1 MKGRFYGWYMKSQS
15 DSQALAVIPAIH
27 KSKKNSTCSIQIIS
41 NLGAWDVS
49 FPAELYRKQG
59 KTLWIG
65 ENRFSPEG
73 MELEIDTPEWKV
85 NGKLT
90 YKELSPLRYDIMGPF
105 VMVPFMECRHHVWSM
120 KHTVNGTICVNDK
133 IFEFRNADGYWE
145 GDEGRS
151 FPREYAWTQS
161 FFDEG
166 SLVLSVADIPIA
178 GIRFTG
184 VIAVISFQGKQ
195 YRLGTYWGAK
205 AVEIRNGTIRI
216 VQGDME
222 LLVSLL
228 EKAECALKAPVSGD
242 MERTIREGITCKA
255 KYRFSLKG
263 TILFEFET
271 DKASFEY
278 EYPY

>member
-1 MKGRFYGWYMKSQS
+1 MKGIFYGWYMKSQS
-15 DSQALAVIPAIH
+15 DSQALAVIPAVH
-27 KSKKNSTCSIQIIS
+27 KSKKDSTCSIQIIS
-41 NLGAWDVS
+41 NQGAWNVS
-49 FPAELYRKQG
+49 FPADMYRKQG

-65 ENRFSPEG
+65 ENQFSPEG
-73 MELEIDTPEWKV
+73 MELKIETPELKV

-90 YKELSPLRYDIMGPF
+90 YGELSSLRYDIMGPF

-133 IFEFRNADGYWE
+133 IFEFRNAEGYWE

-151 FPREYAWTQS
+151 FPREYAWTHS

-166 SLVLSVADIPIA
+166 SLMLSVADIPIA

-205 AVEIRNGTIRI
+205 AAEIQNGTIRI

-222 LLVSLL
+222 LNVSLL
-228 EKAECALKAPVSGD
+228 EKVECALKAPVSGD
-242 MERTIREGITCKA
+242 MQRTIREGITCRA
-255 KYRFSLKG
+255 KYRFSKKG
-263 TILFEFET
+263 NTLFEFET
-271 DKASFEY
+271 EKASFEY